1 MLTVME
7 ENVTEVFSDRGST
20 PLWSIQ
26 RYVFGGFHFM
36 KRLGIVLLISLILV
50 CAAGCGKKDAKKED
64 PLQEDLVSYIN
75 QVQAIKPLEESA
87 ASQYNQ
93 LVSNIDI
100 NDRTSLVNAFDQGI
114 IPTYSDF
121 LNKLSAISP
130 ATEQVKKLKDSY
142 VAASNQI
149 LSGFQTFEQAF
160 KESNTDMLD
169 QADASVKSGIDAVN
183 ACRAELE
190 KTAASCN
197 VTIVSSDA
205 VSSDGTMATGNAVSQ

>member
-1 MLTVME
+1 
-7 ENVTEVFSDRGST
+7 
-20 PLWSIQ
+20 
-26 RYVFGGFHFM
+26 M

-50 CAAGCGKKDAKKED
+50 CSAGCGKKDADKED

-100 NDRTSLVNAFDQGI
+100 NDRTGIVNTFEQGI

-149 LSGFQTFEQAF
+149 LSGFKTFEQAF
-160 KESNTDMLD
+160 RESNTDMLD
-169 QADASVKSGIDAVN
+169 QADAAVKSGIDAVN

-197 VTIVSSDA
+197 VTIVSADA
-205 VSSDGTMATGNAVSQ
+205 VSADAVPATGNAVSQ